1 MEEFEPMDEQ
11 QFMQS
16 LDEVRVLPLTKYE
29 ALYLSDSMTL
39 MVALDHT
46 PEKGRVEI
54 PARGLMSN
62 ASVGVPIELIQRVGL
77 AVLYSTDIKN
87 KTGMAELAITLSELF
102 LLRECCQSYITH
114 GNEPVGYN
122 LVRKIYRLIL
132 QKELESRAEFEK
144 ILSDVDVDLE
154 EVPPRVEKPEEPK
167 NADTSTNND
176 RRSD

>member
-1 MEEFEPMDEQ
+1 MKEFEPMDEQ
-11 QFMQS
+11 QFLQS
-16 LDEVRVLPLTKYE
+16 LEEVRVLPLTKYE

-39 MVALDHT
+39 MLEHT
-46 PEKGRVEI
+46 SEKGRVEI

-62 ASVGVPIELIQRVGL
+62 ASVGVSIELIQRTGL
-77 AVLYSTDIKN
+77 AVLYATDVKN
-87 KTGMAELAITLSELF
+87 KTGMAELVVSLSELY
-102 LLRECCQSYITH
+102 LIRECCQSYVTH

-122 LVRKIYRLIL
+122 LIRKIYKLIL

-154 EVPPRVEKPEEPK
+154 QAPPRVEKPEEPK
-167 NADTSTNND
+167 NADTRTNND